1 MISEYNSVKETLRD
15 LLEKSAKILTCA
27 NIFQTCLAVSVT
39 MNYVTFGL
47 ARTEKSKQ
55 NPTMFTIQKKG
66 KIATSRMCGKR

>member
-15 LLEKSAKILTCA
+15 LLEKSGEDIDCA

-39 MNYVTFGL
+39 MNYDTFGS
-47 ARTEKSKQ
+47 AKTEKSKQ
-55 NPTMFTIQKKG
+55 NPTTFTIQKKG